1 MNIDD
6 NLVTAIV
13 GGAMPFLITLVVFGA
28 PVLFFYLR
36 WQFKLREK
44 ELDLQREL
52 AMRGI
57 NPLTGASIEAG
68 EGREPGKAAAGER
81 KATSGVRAPSLAIEP
96 SRLRVDSGP
105 AGDDDIDL
113 GLAVREHQAERL
125 LGTSS
130 ERSVDERVK
139 F

>member
-81 KATSGVRAPSLAIEP
+81 KAAGGVRAPSLGIEP
-96 SRLRVDSGP
+96 SRLRVESGH
-105 AGDDDIDL
+105 AADDDIDL
-113 GLAVREHQAERL
+113 GLAVRERQAEKL
-125 LGTSS
+125 LGASS
-130 ERSVDERVK
+130 ERAADERVK